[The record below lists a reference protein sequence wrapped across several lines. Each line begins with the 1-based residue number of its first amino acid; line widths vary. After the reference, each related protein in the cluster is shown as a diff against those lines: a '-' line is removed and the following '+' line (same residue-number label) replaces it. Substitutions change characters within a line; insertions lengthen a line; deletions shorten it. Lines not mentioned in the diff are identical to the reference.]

1 MNTPNDKVGVCCKD
15 IDMARETILEALLTT
30 GHDKVEGEAQGDEE
44 ALKKLL
50 KDLNNGPSHAHVVK
64 LEKSEID
71 VVEGENDFV
80 VKREGVD
87 ELEET
92 Q

>member
-1 MNTPNDKVGVCCKD
+1 MNTPNDKVGVYCKEI
-15 IDMARETILEALLTT
+15 IDKARETILEALLTT
-30 GHDKVEGEAQGDEE
+30 VPDKVEGEAQGDEE
-44 ALKKLL
+44 ALTKLL

-80 VKREGVD
+80 VRRESV
-87 ELEET
+87 
-92 Q
+92 